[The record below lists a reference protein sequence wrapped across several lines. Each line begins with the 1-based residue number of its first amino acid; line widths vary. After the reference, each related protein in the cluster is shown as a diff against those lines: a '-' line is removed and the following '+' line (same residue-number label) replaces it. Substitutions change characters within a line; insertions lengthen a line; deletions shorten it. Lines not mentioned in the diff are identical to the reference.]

1 MPDFRIAFVR
11 PDDGG
16 VSIVYPAPGVTLEQ
30 CLPSVPVAEYKV
42 LTDGDIPPDRDFRN
56 AWVLSGARVDTDI
69 AKAKDIAHERR
80 RLARAEEMAPLD
92 VRATIPKEAAA
103 AEAEREALRVKY
115 AALQVQIDAARS
127 VEQLKSVL
135 QTVS

>member
-1 MPDFRIAFVR
+1 MPDFRIAFTR

-42 LTDGDIPPDRDFRN
+42 LTDADIPDGREFRK

-69 AKAKDIAHERR
+69 AKAKEVAHEKRR
-80 RLARAEEMAPLD
+80 QVRAEELAPLD
-92 VRATIPKEAAA
+92 IKATIPKEAAA
-103 AEAEREALRVKY
+103 AEAAREAIRQKY
-115 AALQVQIDAARS
+115 AALQTQIDAAAS
-127 VEQLKSVL
+127 VEELKTVL
-135 QTVS
+135 ADM